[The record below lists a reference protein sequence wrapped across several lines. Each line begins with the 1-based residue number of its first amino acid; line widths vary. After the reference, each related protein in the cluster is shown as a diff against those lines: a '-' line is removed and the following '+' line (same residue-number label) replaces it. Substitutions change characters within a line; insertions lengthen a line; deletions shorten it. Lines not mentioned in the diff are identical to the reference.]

1 VEPIALQI
9 CHCCRLVHEDRTGGW
24 ITRKAY
30 QEATGINPI
39 ICRLTNQGG
48 SPQGLTNQGGASASG
63 LGVVTGLPTGGNNP
77 LVASPL
83 ISVSTVPEGS
93 SLILLG
99 AAFFTLALFGRRL
112 QSSF

>member
-1 VEPIALQI
+1 MKKGTLTLLTAVAAVSMAGIAHAVPFGVDTSPPGLQ
-9 CHCCRLVHEDRTGGW
+9 
-24 ITRKAY
+24 
-30 QEATGINPI
+30 
-39 ICRLTNQGG
+39 NQGG